1 MILFSNLISYLWALV
16 ILSTNAFPSRFLTIS
31 DVFPMLKVSERKVPA
46 SAAIFGIEKTLA
58 ISEKFV
64 AVAAGFGELAGP
76 ELVMKNWFSM

>member
-1 MILFSNLISYLWALV
+1 
-16 ILSTNAFPSRFLTIS
+16 
-31 DVFPMLKVSERKVPA
+31 MLKVSERKVPA